1 MEIKVSSI
9 PDTGTAISC
18 KSFVASSEPPYIG
31 IIMRP
36 EPGTWEELMDQDFM
50 FLIHGGS
57 EKKAT
62 IKYRIE
68 VGDSSIF
75 FIPSDDPGFRE
86 LFGELT
92 DG

>member
-1 MEIKVSSI
+1 MVSST
-9 PDTGTAISC
+9 PESKNAISC
-18 KSFVASSEPPYIG
+18 RAFVASNLPPYLG
-31 IIMRP
+31 IMVKP

-57 EKKAT
+57 EKRAT

-75 FIPSDDPGFRE
+75 FITSDDPGFRE